1 MSSGQTTGT
10 VMEASQPGEPGVA
23 GPPPQTEGLREVQGF
38 LMHLLRAQCG
48 LIGAMG
54 GAVFLATGAAR
65 RPGLVAQHQPEGE
78 SVAVLQPG
86 VLARMERLAGELCI
100 AEGEAG
106 KLPGGR
112 IDSVALAKA
121 GAGLYGEESRHRLLA
136 APLCADGRVEG
147 ACVLALRPR
156 PGTGDED
163 ALRTLMLTTAQFEA
177 FLWKQQAMAES
188 RRTLMLRETLEL
200 LDISQQGQ
208 SAGTMGAIMCNEL
221 QRRFGCTRVSIG
233 LVHRE
238 LIRLEAVTGADQV
251 DRNAAAVVTLE
262 DVMEEC
268 AAQNAEIVYP
278 PLAEHEG
285 DPAQRRVTRAH
296 DELSRKF
303 GPSAVLS
310 LPLRVEG
317 ALVGVAVLERP
328 ATDPFPAGAVPLLRL
343 VAETIGPALWTRR
356 LADRGVLAVTRDRL
370 LDLGEA
376 VLGPRHTGAK
386 LLVLLILAVL
396 VCAAVVPVP
405 SRVKAGAEVQ
415 AKQSRTVV
423 APFTGYLASVS
434 VKPGDAVAAGQV
446 LAAMDTTDL
455 LLQIAE
461 TQARVTSLEVQVNEA
476 LQKQEHARAR
486 GIQSQVDEAAAQLA
500 MLREHL
506 ARSEIRAPIDG
517 FVGRGELDSFLR
529 ARVDPT
535 QPLFEIVSR
544 EQRAVAFVEEGDAQR
559 VREGM
564 GGNLVIRSR
573 PGDKVPVRVVR
584 VNPAAEVVRGKNVY
598 QAEVELTGGSSE
610 LSAWLRP
617 GMTGTIKLDDGTST
631 VLVMILRPVIEEVRM
646 RMWW

>member
-1 MSSGQTTGT
+1 MSTGPST
-10 VMEASQPGEPGVA
+10 EPLVESAHGAEPGVA
-23 GPPPQTEGLREVQGF
+23 GPPPQNDALRDLQAF
-38 LMHLLRAQCG
+38 LMHLLQAQCA
-48 LIGAMG
+48 LMGALG
-54 GAVFLATGAAR
+54 GAVFLASGPAR
-65 RPGLVAQHQPEGE
+65 KPGLIAQHQASDDATPL
-78 SVAVLQPG
+78 LQPG
-86 VLARMERLAGELCI
+86 VIARMERLAGELCI
-100 AEGEAG
+100 AEVEPG
-106 KLPGGR
+106 KTPGGR
-112 IDSVALAKA
+112 IDSVALARA
-121 GAGLYGEESRHRLLA
+121 GSGLYGEEVRQRLLA

-147 ACVLALRPR
+147 ACVLAVRPR
-156 PGTGDED
+156 PGAGDEE
-163 ALRTLMLTTAQFEA
+163 ALRTLVLSTTQFEA
-177 FLWKQQAMAES
+177 YLWKQQALAES

-200 LDISQQGQ
+200 LDMSQQGQ

-233 LVHRE
+233 LVRRE

-251 DRNAAAVVTLE
+251 DRTAAAVQTLE

-268 AAQNAEIVYP
+268 AAQDAEVVYP
-278 PLAEHEG
+278 PLAEHEA
-285 DPAQRRVTRAH
+285 DPAQRRITRAH

-303 GPSAVLS
+303 GPSAILS

-328 ATDPFPAGAVPLLRL
+328 LADPFPAGAVPLLRL

-386 LLVLLILAVL
+386 LVALLLMAAFVL
-396 VCAAVVPVP
+396 AAVVPVP
-405 SRVKAGAEVQ
+405 SRVKASAEVQ
-415 AKQSRTVV
+415 AKQTRTIV

-434 VKPGDAVAAGQV
+434 VKPGDAVTAGQV

-455 LLQIAE
+455 RLQIAE
-461 TQARVTSLEVQVNEA
+461 TEARVESLTVQANEA
-476 LQKQEHARAR
+476 LQKLDNARAR

-500 MLREHL
+500 LLREHH
-506 ARSEIRAPIDG
+506 ARAEVRSPIDG
-517 FVGRGELDSFLR
+517 FIGRGELDSFIR

-535 QPLFEIVSR
+535 QPLFEVISR
-544 EQRAVAFVEEGDAQR
+544 EQRAVAYIGEADAQR

-573 PGDKVPVRVVR
+573 PGEKIPVRVVR

-598 QAEVELTGGSSE
+598 QAEVELAGADM
-610 LSAWLRP
+610 SAWLRP
-617 GMTGTIKLDDGTST
+617 GMTGTVKLDDGLST
-631 VLVMILRPVIEEVRM
+631 TLAVVLRPVVEEVRI